1 MILSFHPCFDA
12 DIHIILGS
20 RQLGLKDLE
29 LIRQAEAIILP
40 QGCPANL
47 YRTCSDTKAHIFP
60 SYEMRFRYPGK
71 TGQSILFG
79 NFGFPHPKTLRFR
92 STAEFTERQSIAE
105 TFLHNLPFFIKT
117 DKAHEAEGVFLVE
130 GEDSLSDALDHLSR
144 CEKRGQGN
152 FVTQDFIDS
161 GGNVLRAVIM
171 GKRIITYWK
180 LPAKPGQLITTISRG
195 AIIDHHRQPQLQ
207 KKGKELALI
216 LSGKTGINLA
226 AIDFVFQMSKED
238 PPPFFLEINYS
249 FGRRGLGGM
258 EKYYQMLYGAI
269 ENWLEE
275 NKLSRKSVRLL

>member
-20 RQLGLKDLE
+20 RQLDSKDLE

-47 YRTCSDTKAHIFP
+47 YRTCSDANAHIFP
-60 SYEMRFRYPGK
+60 SYEVRFRYPGK
-71 TGQSILFG
+71 TGQSILFKD
-79 NFGFPHPKTLRFR
+79 FGFPHPKTLRFR
-92 STAEFTERQSIAE
+92 SVAEFKERYLTPE

-117 DKAHEAEGVFLVE
+117 DKAHEAEGVFLVK
-130 GEDSLSDALDHLSR
+130 GKNCLSDTRDHLSR

-152 FVTQDFIDS
+152 FVTQDFVDS

-180 LPAKPGQLITTISRG
+180 LPAEPGQLITTISRG
-195 AIIDHHRQPQLQ
+195 AIIDHHWQPQLQ
-207 KKGKELALI
+207 KKGKELARI
-216 LSGKTGINLA
+216 LSGKTEINLA
-226 AIDFVFQMSKED
+226 AIDFVFQMSQED
-238 PPPFFLEINYS
+238 PAPFFLEINYF

-269 ENWLEE
+269 KNWLEE